1 MYDENN
7 NSTGSPQLSENY
19 KINFINLLIN
29 RNGTTKKRKEMK
41 VCLLVVMMEENRRF
55 RNVAYMQEHI
65 NNLLFSILYTS
76 SSTLLIIPFDHRT
89 QNINN

>member
-7 NSTGSPQLSENY
+7 RTGSPQLSENY

>member
-41 VCLLVVMMEENRRF
+41 
-55 RNVAYMQEHI
+55 QS
-65 NNLLFSILYTS
+65 LFVS
-76 SSTLLIIPFDHRT
+76 SNDGRE
-89 QNINN
+89 

>member
-41 VCLLVVMMEENRRF
+41 VCLLVLMMEENRRF

-65 NNLLFSILYTS
+65 NNLFVFNFVH
-76 SSTLLIIPFDHRT
+76 III
-89 QNINN
+89 NITHYSF

>member
-29 RNGTTKKRKEMK
+29 RNGTTKKRKEK
-41 VCLLVVMMEENRRF
+41 K
-55 RNVAYMQEHI
+55 RNES
-65 NNLLFSILYTS
+65 LFVS
-76 SSTLLIIPFDHRT
+76 SNDGRE
-89 QNINN
+89 

>member
-29 RNGTTKKRKEMK
+29 RNGTTKKRKEKK

-65 NNLLFSILYTS
+65 NNLFVFNFVH
-76 SSTLLIIPFDHRT
+76 III
-89 QNINN
+89 NITHYSF

>member
-1 MYDENN
+1 MYNENN

-41 VCLLVVMMEENRRF
+41 
-55 RNVAYMQEHI
+55 QS
-65 NNLLFSILYTS
+65 LFVS
-76 SSTLLIIPFDHRT
+76 SNDGRE
-89 QNINN
+89 

>member
-41 VCLLVVMMEENRRF
+41 GNERKGRTLYNYTFETIATNIIRIMNDNNNNSLL
-55 RNVAYMQEHI
+55 
-65 NNLLFSILYTS
+65 
-76 SSTLLIIPFDHRT
+76 LLIYV
-89 QNINN
+89 

>member
-65 NNLLFSILYTS
+65 NNLFVFNFVH
-76 SSTLLIIPFDHRT
+76 III
-89 QNINN
+89 NITHYSF